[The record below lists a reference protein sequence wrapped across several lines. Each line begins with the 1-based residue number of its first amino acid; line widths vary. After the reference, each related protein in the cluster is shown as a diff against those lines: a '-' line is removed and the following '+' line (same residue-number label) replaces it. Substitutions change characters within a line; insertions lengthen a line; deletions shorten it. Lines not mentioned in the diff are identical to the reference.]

1 MKTIHSFKKIAA
13 VSISTSILFAS
24 CASKTMIQSNPS
36 NAKLYINDE
45 YAGTTPF
52 SYKDTKIL
60 GSTNDVRLE
69 KEGYETFYSSFTRNE
84 KADVGAIIGGVFVLV
99 PFLWTMKYKDSRT
112 YELLPVGGTPE
123 KKEALTNASDSK
135 AKRLRDLKQLLDE
148 EVITK
153 AEFEKEKE
161 KILNE

>member
-1 MKTIHSFKKIAA
+1 MKSIHSFKKITA
-13 VSISTSILFAS
+13 VTISTSILFAS

-36 NAKLYINDE
+36 NAKLYINNE
-45 YAGTTPF
+45 FVGNTPF
-52 SYKDTKIL
+52 DYKDSKIV
-60 GSTNDVRLE
+60 GSTNDVKLE
-69 KEGYETFYSSFTRNE
+69 KEGYETFYSSFSRSE
-84 KADVGAIIGGVFVLV
+84 KADVGAIIGGVFLLF

-112 YELLPVGGTPE
+112 YELLPVNGSSQKNEP
-123 KKEALTNASDSK
+123 LTSVNDSK